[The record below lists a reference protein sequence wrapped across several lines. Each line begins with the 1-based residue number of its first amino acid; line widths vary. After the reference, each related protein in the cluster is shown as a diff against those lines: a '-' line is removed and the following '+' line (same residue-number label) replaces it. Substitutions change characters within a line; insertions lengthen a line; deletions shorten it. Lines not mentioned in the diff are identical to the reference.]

1 MTNDQHDPS
10 ARKWARFR
18 FAVVG
23 PLLAAPPPRGHL
35 HPALEQ
41 LAAKTWTHPTTG
53 EPVSFGVSTL
63 ERWYYAA
70 KNGRDPIEQLHRK
83 ARADAGEHPSMSTDM
98 RELVR
103 TQHAEHPHWTIK
115 LHHDNLVTLV
125 RMDASLGP
133 APSYATLNRY
143 MKRSGLVRR
152 RLPKAPTTPG
162 AEKAVR
168 RLESREVR
176 SYEHTHVGGLSHS
189 DFHECSRDVID
200 PSGERYRPQLFG
212 MLDDHSRLGLHLQ
225 WYRRETADAFVHGTC
240 QGFMKYGLWRA
251 AMTDGGSA
259 MKAEETRN
267 GFEDLSVL
275 HEMTLPNSPYQ
286 NGKQE
291 SFWGRVEGRL
301 MAMLDGVEHLTLELL
316 NEATQAWL
324 HFDYNRE
331 RHSELGVPPLTRFLN
346 SPSVLRPCPDADV
359 LRRAFRCRV
368 QRRQRRSDGT
378 ISLESQR
385 FEIPSRFRQQET
397 VTIRYARWD
406 LSRVDLVD
414 PITDV
419 VVAPLF
425 PLDKQRNADGRRRA
439 LRPVDSS
446 EPPVRSGK
454 VAPLLV
460 EQMARY
466 AATGLPPAYLPKTLT
481 TDNDPEDDDE

>member
-1 MTNDQHDPS
+1 MTSDQHDPS

-23 PLLAAPPPRGHL
+23 PLLAAPAPRGQL
-35 HPALEQ
+35 RPVLEQ

-53 EPVSFGVSTL
+53 EPTHFGVSTL

-70 KNGRDPIEQLHRK
+70 KHARDPIQQLHRK
-83 ARADAGEHPSMSTDM
+83 ARADAGEHPSMSTKL

-103 TQHAEHPHWTIK
+103 AQHAEHPQWTIK
-115 LHHDNLVTLV
+115 LHHDNLEALA
-125 RMDASLGP
+125 RADASLNP
-133 APSYATLNRY
+133 VPSYATTNRY

-152 RLPKAPTTPG
+152 RLPTTPATPG
-162 AEKAVR
+162 AEKAAR
-168 RLESREVR
+168 RLESHEVR
-176 SYEHTHVGGLSHS
+176 SYEHAHVGGLSHA

-212 MLDDHSRLGLHLQ
+212 MLDDRSRLGVHLQ
-225 WYRRETADAFVHGTC
+225 WYRSETAEAFVHGTC

-267 GFEDLSVL
+267 GLEDLSVI
-275 HEMTLPNSPYQ
+275 HQMTLPYSPYQ

-291 SFWGRVEGRL
+291 KFWDRLEGRL
-301 MAMLDGVEHLTLELL
+301 IAMLDGVEHLTLELL

-331 RHSELGVPPLTRFLN
+331 LHTELGVPPLTRYLDG
-346 SPSVLRPCPDADV
+346 PSVLRPCPDADV

-368 QRRQRRSDGT
+368 DRKQRRSDGT
-378 ISLESQR
+378 LSLEALR
-385 FEIPSRFRQQET
+385 FEVPSRFRQHET
-397 VTIRYARWD
+397 LTVRYARWD

-425 PLDKQRNADGRRRA
+425 PLDKQRNADGRRRV
-439 LRPVDSS
+439 LRPVESS

-454 VAPLLV
+454 VAPLLA
-460 EQMARY
+460 ELMARY
-466 AATGLPPAYLPKTLT
+466 VATGLRPAYLPKNLT
-481 TDNDPEDDDE
+481 THDDSEDDE